1 MRSFSPGLVALA
13 LGALTLAP
21 DALAGGGDL
30 DFGLFTGVVIP
41 GANHELFSPTTA
53 HYKSLNP
60 GPALGGRASFHPHD
74 LLATEGELYGAVG
87 SAPDAGAA
95 LIYALRAQL
104 LFLPPLT
111 LPADMEPFLAAGIG
125 DIGISSSNEVLGS
138 DMDWAFHLGLGT
150 LVPVSEKLG
159 LRFDV
164 RYLLADRNISLSTPG
179 GHTEVLIGMNYRIAK
194 QGDEDGDGFVDSR
207 DGCINASETENGYLD
222 DDGCPD
228 ELAELT
234 IVVQDSDGVPMA
246 DVIVSADGR
255 EIGRT
260 AKDGT
265 LNTSGLMPETTVTLS
280 ASHFHMASDA
290 ESTLTLVEGKNETTL
305 LTEWL
310 PGRVRVV
317 TRGAAGPILD
327 AAASFIGPKD
337 VETTIV
343 ENGDQ
348 VFFLAPGEWSVI
360 VAAATFGTERR
371 DLEIAP
377 DEDSLVVIEVELEP
391 AKVEVTREEMVILDK
406 ILFEFNSAS
415 IDTTSLDLIQEV
427 ANNIVV
433 HGGIKKIEVQGHT
446 DSTGPAAANKK
457 LSQERVESVRTE
469 LIARGVDGDILTAVG
484 YGEDEPIAPNTN
496 EEGRAKNRR
505 VQFLILEQDLSGG
518 GDTE

>member
-30 DFGLFTGVVIP
+30 DLGLYTGVVIP
-41 GANHELFSPTTA
+41 GSQHELFSPTTA
-53 HYKSLNP
+53 YYKKLNP
-60 GPALGGRASFHPHD
+60 GPALGGRVSFHPHD
-74 LLATEGELYGAVG
+74 LFATEGEAYSAMA

-104 LFLPPLT
+104 LVLPPLN
-111 LPADMEPFLAAGIG
+111 LPAEIEPFLVAGIG
-125 DIGISSSNEVLGS
+125 DIGISSSDEVLGS
-138 DMDWAFHLGLGT
+138 DLDWAFHMGLGT
-150 LVPVSEKLG
+150 LVPVSEKIG
-159 LRFDV
+159 LRLDV
-164 RYLLADRNISLSTPG
+164 RYLLADRNLSLSTPG
-179 GHTEVLIGMNYRIAK
+179 GHTEVLLGMNYRIAK

-207 DGCINASETENGYLD
+207 DGCINESETENGYLD

-228 ELAELT
+228 ELANLA
-234 IVVQDSDGVPMA
+234 IVVQDADGVPMG
-246 DVIVSADGR
+246 DVIISADGR
-255 EIGRT
+255 ELGRT
-260 AKDGT
+260 SKDGT
-265 LNTSGLMPETTVTLS
+265 LKTDGLMPETTVNLIAT
-280 ASHFHMASDA
+280 HFHMDGEA
-290 ESTLTLVEGKNETTL
+290 EQSLALVPGTNEATLVTA
-305 LTEWL
+305 WL

-317 TRGAAGPILD
+317 TRGADGPILD
-327 AAASFIGPKD
+327 AAASFIGPKEM
-337 VETTIV
+337 ETSIV
-343 ENGDQ
+343 EDGDQ
-348 VFFLAPGEWSVI
+348 VFFLAPGEWSII

-371 DLEIAP
+371 DLDIAP

-391 AKVEVTREEMVILDK
+391 AKVEVTREEMVILEK

-415 IDTTSLDLIQEV
+415 IDKVSLDLIQEV

-457 LSQERVESVRTE
+457 LSQDRVESVRTE

-484 YGEDEPIAPNTN
+484 YGEDEPIAPNDT